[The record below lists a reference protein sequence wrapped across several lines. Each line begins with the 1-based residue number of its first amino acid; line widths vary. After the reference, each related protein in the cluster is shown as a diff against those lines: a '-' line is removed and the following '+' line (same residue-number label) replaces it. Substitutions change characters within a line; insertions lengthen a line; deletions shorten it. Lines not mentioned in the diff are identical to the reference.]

1 MARRQNSPA
10 REDIQRMDIQI
21 GDVLVMKKNHPCGGN
36 RFEVLRTGVD
46 FKLKC
51 LTCGHEIMVPRL
63 KIIRHIHSVEPRRT
77 GD

>member
-1 MARRQNSPA
+1 
-10 REDIQRMDIQI
+10 MDIQI

-51 LTCGHEIMVPRL
+51 LKCGHEIMVPRI
-63 KIIRHIHSVEPRRT
+63 KITRHIHSVEPRPA
-77 GD
+77 GN

>member
-1 MARRQNSPA
+1 MN
-10 REDIQRMDIQI
+10 IQV
-21 GDVLVMKKNHPCGGN
+21 GDVVIMKKNHPCGGD

-63 KIIRHIHSVEPRRT
+63 KIIRHIRSVEPRPA
-77 GD
+77 GG